1 MRKSSASAR
10 LSADNASLSLSLKIA
25 AGALIVGVVGI
36 VAAMVFTIQ
45 IVRADFNREFEASRS
60 EIAKQI
66 ASNISGA
73 FRFKKA
79 DIIETAYKSMI
90 EDAKKP
96 IAATVAATAD
106 GEILTQH
113 AEPGEDVQLLIQSA
127 KTAATEAPQQV
138 RTFWNSGELLSIAPS
153 GQTKDGQPLGFLIV
167 SWNTA
172 TIDSSVSSIQFHMIV
187 TLSLAMLAVVGAIL
201 FLVSRLATKPL
212 SDIAGRMK
220 ALADAD
226 TSSPVPYENRGDEIG
241 EIAGALA
248 TFRDREIERQQLGE
262 QQSQAQSLDR
272 ERQARVGQLISTF
285 REQVRTILQ
294 DVQKPVTEMRGKAE
308 ELTRTAGKSSS
319 QAVSVAA
326 VTEQASNN
334 MQVVAQTAD
343 QLTSAIREIS
353 QNVTRTTSVVAQAD
367 KEAGSSAHRVG
378 LLSSAAD
385 KIGTVVDLIRNI
397 ANQTNLLA
405 LNATIEAARAGE
417 AGKGFAVVASEVK
430 SLATQTAK
438 ATEEIAA
445 QISEIQLST
454 QDTAQAIEGITRI
467 MSEVNDLA
475 TSISAAIEQQTAS
488 TAEISQ
494 NVNEAARGTS
504 NVAES
509 VHAVGSAIEQTNAI
523 AGSVD
528 ESAKVIQTAAD
539 ALDTTIQK
547 FLDEVAAA

>member
-1 MRKSSASAR
+1 MG
-10 LSADNASLSLSLKIA
+10 I
-25 AGALIVGVVGI
+25 VGI
-36 VAAMVFTIQ
+36 VAAMIFTIQ
-45 IVRADFNREFEASRS
+45 IIRADFSREFESSRS

-79 DIIETAYKSMI
+79 EIIDTAYKPMI
-90 EDAKKP
+90 EDANKP
-96 IAATVAATAD
+96 IASVVAATAD
-106 GEILTQH
+106 GEVLTQH
-113 AEPGEDVQLLIQSA
+113 AEPGEDIQLLIETA
-127 KTAATEAPQQV
+127 RTAAADAPEQV
-138 RTFWNSGELLSIAPS
+138 RTFWSSGELLSIAPS
-153 GQTKDGQPLGFLIV
+153 GQTNEGRPLGFLIV

-172 TIDSSVSSIQFHMIV
+172 AIDSSVSSIQFHMV
-187 TLSLAMLAVVGAIL
+187 ATLSLAMLAVVGAIL
-201 FLVSRLATKPL
+201 VLVSRLATKPL
-212 SDIAGRMK
+212 SHIAERMK
-220 ALADAD
+220 ALAEAD
-226 TSSPVPYENRGDEIG
+226 TSSPVPYEGRGDEIG

-262 QQSQAQSLDR
+262 QQSQAQNLER
-272 ERQARVGQLISTF
+272 ERQANVGGLIASF
-285 REQVRTILQ
+285 REQVRIILQ
-294 DVQKPVTEMRGKAE
+294 DVQKPLTEMRGKAD

-326 VTEQASNN
+326 ITEQASKN
-334 MQVVAQTAD
+334 MQVVAQTAE
-343 QLTSAIREIS
+343 QLTAAIREIS
-353 QNVTRTTSVVAQAD
+353 QNVSRTTAVVAQAD
-367 KEAGSSAHRVG
+367 SEAGSSAHRVG

-430 SLATQTAK
+430 NLATQTAK

-504 NVAES
+504 DVAVS
-509 VHAVGSAIEQTNAI
+509 VNAVGTAIEQTNSI

-528 ESAKVIQTAAD
+528 ESAKVIQTAAN
-539 ALDTTIQK
+539 ALNSTIEK